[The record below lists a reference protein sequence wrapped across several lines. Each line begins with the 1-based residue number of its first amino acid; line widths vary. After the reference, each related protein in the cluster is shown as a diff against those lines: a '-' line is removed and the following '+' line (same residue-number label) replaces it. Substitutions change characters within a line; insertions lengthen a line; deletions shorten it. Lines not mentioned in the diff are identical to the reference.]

1 MLVCTPQKVKN
12 YVNKC
17 LGFFLY
23 CTILFEPRIVSTFF
37 QFKSQGVDKQGR
49 IFPFISDQKYNDA
62 IKEIFRICGV
72 TRIVTVLNP
81 VTSEEEKRPINEVA
95 SSNMARRTF
104 TGNLYKR
111 VKDQNLISSMTGHK
125 PGSTAFA
132 RYRDIDMDIKTE
144 MIDLL
149 NE

>member
-37 QFKSQGVDKQGR
+37 QLKSQGVDKQGR

-81 VTSEEEKRPINEVA
+81 VTSEEEKKLLMRLLHRIWQE
-95 SSNMARRTF
+95 
-104 TGNLYKR
+104 
-111 VKDQNLISSMTGHK
+111 GHSLAICTK
-125 PGSTAFA
+125 G
-132 RYRDIDMDIKTE
+132 
-144 MIDLL
+144 
-149 NE
+149 

>member
-1 MLVCTPQKVKN
+1 M
-12 YVNKC
+12 
-17 LGFFLY
+17 
-23 CTILFEPRIVSTFF
+23 STFF

-81 VTSEEEKRPINEVA
+81 TTGNEEKRPINEVV

-104 TGNLYKR
+104 TGNL
-111 VKDQNLISSMTGHK
+111 
-125 PGSTAFA
+125 
-132 RYRDIDMDIKTE
+132 
-144 MIDLL
+144 
-149 NE
+149 